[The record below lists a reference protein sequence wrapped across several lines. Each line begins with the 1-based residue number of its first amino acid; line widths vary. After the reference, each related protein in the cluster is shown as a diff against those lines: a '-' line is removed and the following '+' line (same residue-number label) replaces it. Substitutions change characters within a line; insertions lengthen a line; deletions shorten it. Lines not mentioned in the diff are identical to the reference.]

1 MTAILKTKLA
11 KYQYLDTRME
21 TMRGLIKYMLYNLE
35 LITALLYNASL
46 AQCFIQNISLEGQS
60 GPWRLVLGANFF
72 RKGDKRAIQRLII
85 WLAPWAGKINQIA
98 RCDWLPKRA
107 RWSHLARSGLPTVSR
122 KQNFPKSYIINRLL
136 TNLFSQ
142 DGWIL
147 PSFFFCVFM
156 DLDFV
161 SVHKHAKQDV

>member
-60 GPWRLVLGANFF
+60 GP
-72 RKGDKRAIQRLII
+72 
-85 WLAPWAGKINQIA
+85 
-98 RCDWLPKRA
+98 
-107 RWSHLARSGLPTVSR
+107 
-122 KQNFPKSYIINRLL
+122 
-136 TNLFSQ
+136 
-142 DGWIL
+142 
-147 PSFFFCVFM
+147 
-156 DLDFV
+156 
-161 SVHKHAKQDV
+161 